1 MKIFTPIV
9 DHLKLQ
15 VRLNLKTRNV
25 EIKVGTSIHSS
36 MCSNV
41 HICSNACSVMYLLQT
56 ALWLNVIGLT
66 IPYMKMVKL
75 HELDENDSAIFFF
88 IETRIEKKKCAQFHT

>member
-25 EIKVGTSIHSS
+25 EIKVGSSIHSS
-36 MCSNV
+36 MCSDV
-41 HICSNACSVMYLLQT
+41 HVCSNVCSVMYLLQT
-56 ALWLNVIGLT
+56 ALWLNVKVIGLT
-66 IPYMKMVKL
+66 ISV
-75 HELDENDSAIFFF
+75 
-88 IETRIEKKKCAQFHT
+88 KKKIAESFSSSSYNFTIFHKG